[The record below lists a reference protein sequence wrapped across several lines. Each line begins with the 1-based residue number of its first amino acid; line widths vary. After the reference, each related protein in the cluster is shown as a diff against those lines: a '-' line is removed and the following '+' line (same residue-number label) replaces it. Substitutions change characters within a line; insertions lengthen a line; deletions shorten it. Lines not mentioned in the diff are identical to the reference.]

1 MQENNLVNM
10 ISHVLVEKL
19 KAKPGCIEY
28 LKWVL
33 DQPEEEFTLYN
44 TTSFSLFNHFKLTKE
59 NGRLQFYIKNNKD
72 MHNFSEYMMSLKVLS
87 TNTGLALDIKSSI
100 NITSEENQTDLQASL
115 TELPFITKAFDTI
128 FAEFGF

>member
-1 MQENNLVNM
+1 MQENNLVNI

-33 DQPEEEFTLYN
+33 DQPEEEFTLLN
-44 TTSFSLFNHFKLTKE
+44 TTNHFKLTKE
-59 NGRLQFYIKNNKD
+59 NGRLHLYIKNNKD

-87 TNTGLALDIKSSI
+87 TNTGLALDVKSSI
-100 NITSEENQTDLQASL
+100 NITSEDNPTDLQASL

>member
-28 LKWVL
+28 LKWIL
-33 DQPEEEFTLYN
+33 DQPEEEFTLLN
-44 TTSFSLFNHFKLTKE
+44 TTNSFKLTKE
-59 NGRLQFYIKNNKD
+59 NGRLHLYIKNNKD
-72 MHNFSEYMMSLKVLS
+72 VHNFSEYMMSLKVLS
-87 TNTGLALDIKSSI
+87 TDSGLALDIKSSI

-115 TELPFITKAFDTI
+115 TELPFITKAFDAV
-128 FAEFGF
+128 FAEFDF

>member
-1 MQENNLVNM
+1 M
-10 ISHVLVEKL
+10 
-19 KAKPGCIEY
+19 ADY
-28 LKWVL
+28 
-33 DQPEEEFTLYN
+33 
-44 TTSFSLFNHFKLTKE
+44 
-59 NGRLQFYIKNNKD
+59 
-72 MHNFSEYMMSLKVLS
+72 NFSEYMMSLKVLS